1 MTHLPT
7 PGPLATTNLWVAAS
21 AAAGTKVLFLDDGPQ
36 DYPTGIAAAYEALV
50 AALRAVADL
59 AMHDPRTSAVPAANG
74 LGRNSTSPSTSRV
87 WPRITR
93 PWRSGTG
100 PSRPAQALPPEG
112 GRTRTYRSGCAP
124 SL

>member
-21 AAAGTKVLFLDDGPQ
+21 AAAGTKVLFLGYGPQ

-59 AMHDPRTSAVPAANG
+59 AMHDPRTSAIPRSQWSGPQLDIAEHIPRLAADYAT
-74 LGRNSTSPSTSRV
+74 LAEWYRALEA
-87 WPRITR
+87 R
-93 PWRSGTG
+93 PGAA
-100 PSRPAQALPPEG
+100 PG
-112 GRTRTYRSGCAP
+112 GR
-124 SL
+124 